1 MIYLIGKIIAYL
13 IGALGIGFG
22 MGWMLQ
28 VHLARKLREQLNSVI
43 FETKSRIPQL
53 ETEVTNRD
61 QTIEQ
66 LQRDL
71 SEKPRTKN
79 SKTSKDYADQATDS
93 EQTAATNAD
102 AERTIKQLNQRVAEL
117 ESELRTTT
125 SIMDGP
131 TPGLM
136 IDDASDEDATPEE
149 AQGSNSDKNQDE
161 ADDLLDADDLMSDD
175 EFLADIQDIFDLT
188 TDENIEAF
196 GPAAIDTTAG
206 TNGTESADEDST
218 AEKKDSNS
226 EQELEMLDGIESS
239 VSLRDAA
246 ENDSESAVDLPEQ
259 VSADM
264 PAETVV
270 ALESQISELADARK
284 QLSDLTDSQNREI
297 ADLHQQQA
305 LQEKSLTVL
314 NQQLELSRLANE
326 RILTELRETRDSQAA
341 DDNQTSAG

>member
-1 MIYLIGKIIAYL
+1 MIYLIGKILAYL

-43 FETKSRIPQL
+43 FEIKSRIPQL

-66 LQRDL
+66 LQREL
-71 SEKPRTKN
+71 TEKPGTKN
-79 SKTSKDYADQATDS
+79 SKTTRDNADQAADS
-93 EQTAATNAD
+93 EQTASTDAD
-102 AERTIKQLNQRVAEL
+102 AERTIKQLNQRIAEL
-117 ESELRTTT
+117 ESELRITT

-136 IDDASDEDATPEE
+136 IGETSDEEAAPEE
-149 AQGSNSDKNQDE
+149 VQDPTSGQDQDKTNELQ
-161 ADDLLDADDLMSDD
+161 DADDLMSDD

-188 TDENIEAF
+188 TNENIEAF

-206 TNGTESADEDST
+206 TNGAEDVDEESR

-226 EQELEMLDGIESS
+226 EQEPEVLDGIESS
-239 VSLRDAA
+239 DSLKDAT
-246 ENDSESAVDLPEQ
+246 ESGSESAVELPDQ
-259 VSADM
+259 V
-264 PAETVV
+264 PANMSTETVV
-270 ALESQISELADARK
+270 ALESQISDLAEARK

-326 RILTELRETRDSQAA
+326 RILTELRDARDDPAT
-341 DDNQTSAG
+341 DDSQTSAG